1 MQNNNIHTDHPDAF
15 SENIRQKLEN
25 HELPVDA
32 ACWNEIEARLKPAVR
47 KKVIPFWWWLSG
59 GAAVATLALLLTL
72 RPAQE
77 NGFVTKSGNT
87 TGNSIGQKKSIVS
100 NVQKEKPTV
109 ATNAAPVKSTA
120 NAVFNANP
128 NLSALKSTNITK
140 KEAIETTVAD
150 KLTTSQTLSTDST
163 QGNTPDIVIPDNN
176 ATNDQIAQTSK
187 SDAVSDSVPAIT
199 RKRIIPNSLIAE
211 TDNEPVAKAKH
222 KNEWLLAAAFGS
234 GGSTSMNGVNEFV
247 TADVGNKYFVAAQPN
262 YTSIMAPNDFSQ
274 KNFMSPL
281 SFGLTVRKNLSK
293 TIGIES
299 GLVYTYLLS
308 TFEDHNF
315 VTYDA
320 SLKLHYLGIP
330 LNLVVQVWKFSN
342 LEIYVSGGGMVE
354 KGLRSVYIQ
363 KQYMGNQTITTT
375 ANTKIDGLQWS
386 LNGAVGTTYKLQR
399 NIGIYFEPKFSYFFN
414 NDQPISART
423 DRPVVIGLTAG
434 LRFQF

>member
-1 MQNNNIHTDHPDAF
+1 MQNNNIHTDQPDAF
-15 SENIRQKLEN
+15 SEKIRQKLEN

-32 ACWNEIEARLKPAVR
+32 ACWGEIEARLKPAAR

-59 GAAVATLALLLTL
+59 GAAVAILALLLTL
-72 RPAQE
+72 RPAPDK
-77 NGFVTKSGNT
+77 GFVTKSDYTTSNT
-87 TGNSIGQKKSIVS
+87 NSQKKSIVS

-109 ATNAAPVKSTA
+109 AANVAPAKNTA
-120 NAVFNANP
+120 NVFNANT
-128 NLSALKSTNITK
+128 NLAALKSTNATK
-140 KEAIETTVAD
+140 KTAIETTIAD
-150 KLTTSQTLSTDST
+150 KLITSQTLSTDST
-163 QGNTPDIVIPDNN
+163 QGNTPDIEIPDNN
-176 ATNDQIAQTSK
+176 VTNDQIAKTTK
-187 SDAVSDSVPAIT
+187 SAATVDSVPAIT

-211 TDNEPVAKAKH
+211 TDNEPVAKTKH

-354 KGLRSVYIQ
+354 KGLRSVYVQ

-399 NIGIYFEPKFSYFFN
+399 NIGIYFEPKFSYFFD

>member
-1 MQNNNIHTDHPDAF
+1 MQNNNIHTDQPDAF
-15 SENIRQKLEN
+15 SEDIRQKLEN

-32 ACWNEIEARLKPAVR
+32 ACWGEIEARLKPAAR

-72 RPAQE
+72 RPAPDK
-77 NGFVTKSGNT
+77 GFVTKSDCTTSNT
-87 TGNSIGQKKSIVS
+87 NSQKKSIVS
-100 NVQKEKPTV
+100 NVQKEKPTAVPIV
-109 ATNAAPVKSTA
+109 APAKNTA
-120 NAVFNANP
+120 NVFNANP
-128 NLSALKSTNITK
+128 NLAAPKSTNTTK
-140 KEAIETTVAD
+140 KTAIETTAAD
-150 KLTTSQTLSTDST
+150 KLNISQTFSSDST
-163 QGNTPDIVIPDNN
+163 QVNTPIIEIPDNN
-176 ATNDQIAQTSK
+176 VTNDQIAETTK
-187 SDAVSDSVPAIT
+187 SAATADSVPAIT

-211 TDNEPVAKAKH
+211 TDNEPVPKTKH

-247 TADVGNKYFVAAQPN
+247 TADAGNKYFVAAQPT
-262 YTSIMAPNDFSQ
+262 YSSIMAPNDFSQ

-281 SFGLTVRKNLSK
+281 SFGLTVRKNLCK

-315 VTYDA
+315 IANDA

-330 LNLVVQVWKFSN
+330 LNIVAQVWKLSN
-342 LEIYVSGGGMVE
+342 WEIYVSGGSMVE
-354 KGLRSVYIQ
+354 KGLRSIYVQNQYI
-363 KQYMGNQTITTT
+363 GNQTITTT

-399 NIGIYFEPKFSYFFN
+399 NLGIYFEPKISYFFD